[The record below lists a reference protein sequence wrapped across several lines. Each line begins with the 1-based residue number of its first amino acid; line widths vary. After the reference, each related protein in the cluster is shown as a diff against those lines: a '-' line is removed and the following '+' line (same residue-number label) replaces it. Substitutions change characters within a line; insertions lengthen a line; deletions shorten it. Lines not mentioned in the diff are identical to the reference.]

1 VAIKASNLIL
11 AASLTA
17 NAVLVAVVAIDAP
30 GVFHFGQSIPAESA
44 AAAVRHAAQPDSLDG
59 NPDARKWATM
69 KGEDLKSLVAGLRA
83 AGFPPRV
90 IRAIAKAQ
98 LDDQLHAQRK
108 ELVDQLGSRPYWS
121 QHYGVFDAKTLMS
134 LGAISR
140 HETKELNDLL
150 GPDENGNNPP
160 GVTYTDDATAG
171 LSRKKYER
179 IQAIGADFTDMRYA
193 IIGGANGLILP
204 EDQEKLNY
212 LAKERQAEINAELSP
227 DEQFEYQ
234 LRTSNMANQLRY
246 TLSTFNPT
254 EDEFRA
260 IFKAQQDFDSQY
272 GSSEEQLTPDQQK
285 EKEAHKADLFAK
297 IQDAIGPERA
307 AEYKVQSDPNYIQLS
322 RLVDRLELPTAATQQ
337 VASVQSDIT
346 KRADAIRKDPEL
358 SATDKASQLAALA
371 DEATGEITTVM
382 GDRGMAAY
390 KQNGGGWLQVL
401 KPPSN

>member
-1 VAIKASNLIL
+1 MKTSNLIL
-11 AASLTA
+11 AASLTV
-17 NAVLVAVVAIDAP
+17 NAALVAVVAINAP
-30 GVFHFGQSIPAESA
+30 AVFHFGSPGADAGVQAHVA
-44 AAAVRHAAQPDSLDG
+44 RLAAQPDSTDG
-59 NPDARKWATM
+59 DSGARTWSAL
-69 KGEDLKSLVAGLRA
+69 KGEDLKSLVSRLRA

-98 LDDQLHAQRK
+98 LDEQLHAQRK

-121 QHYGVFDAKTLMS
+121 QHYGVFDAKTLMG

-140 HETKELNDLL
+140 RETKELNDLV

-160 GVTYTDDATAG
+160 GVSYTDDATAG

-179 IQAIGADFTDMRYA
+179 IQAIGADFTDMRSA
-193 IIGGANGLILP
+193 IIGGANGYILP

-234 LRTSNMANQLRY
+234 IRTSNMANQLRY

-272 GSSEEQLTPDQQK
+272 GSSEEQLTPEQLK
-285 EKEAHKADLFAK
+285 EKEAHKGDLLAK
-297 IQDAIGPERA
+297 IQDTIGPERA
-307 AEYKVQSDPNYIQLS
+307 EEYKVQSDPNYIQLS
-322 RLVDRLELPTAATQQ
+322 RLVDRLELPAAATQQ
-337 VASVQSDIT
+337 VASVQGDIT
-346 KRADAIRKDPEL
+346 KRADAIRNDPGL
-358 SATDKASQLAALA
+358 SAADKNSQLAALA
-371 DEATGEITTVM
+371 DEATSQVTAVI
-382 GDRGMAAY
+382 GDRGLQAY
-390 KQNGGGWLQVL
+390 KQNGGGWLQGL
-401 KPPSN
+401 KTPSN